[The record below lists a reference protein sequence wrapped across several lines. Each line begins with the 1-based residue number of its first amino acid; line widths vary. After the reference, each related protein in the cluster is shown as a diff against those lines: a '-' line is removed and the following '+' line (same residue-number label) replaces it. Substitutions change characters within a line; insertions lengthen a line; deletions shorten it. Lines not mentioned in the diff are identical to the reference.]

1 MTGTPANFDFLPA
14 LPEITL
20 LVAACVVLL
29 VDLVLPET
37 RRNWSY
43 WLTQLGVIAT
53 AWLSLYVFH
62 ESPAHTFGNTFI
74 ADALADR
81 LKFLSCVT
89 VALTLA
95 YSRGYLTAR
104 GLFRGE
110 TFALMMFALLGM
122 MVMISANH
130 FLLLYLGLELMSL
143 SLYAMIALQRES
155 GRELGGRCASALG
168 IRYRYR
174 LAR

>member
-1 MTGTPANFDFLPA
+1 MTTGALPVNFDFLPA
-14 LPEITL
+14 LPEIAL
-20 LVAACVVLL
+20 LVGACLVLL

-37 RRNWSY
+37 RRSWSY
-43 WLTQLGVIAT
+43 WLTQLTVVTT

-74 ADALADR
+74 ADALADV

-95 YSRGYLTAR
+95 YSRSYLAAR

-122 MVMISANH
+122 MVMISAGN
-130 FLLLYLGLELMSL
+130 FITLYMGLELHSL
-143 SLYAMIALQRES
+143 SLYALVAMHRKSKQ
-155 GRELGGRCASALG
+155 AS
-168 IRYRYR
+168 
-174 LAR
+174 